1 MLKSYFIIAWRNI
14 LKNSGLFAINTIG
27 LSLGIAACLTI
38 ALFVLDELSY
48 DRYNEK
54 ADRIVRVVLNAKIGD
69 EIIEE
74 SGVMAPVA
82 GTMEREYAEVVTATR
97 VLYESDRTKV
107 TYEGETIR
115 QGKLAFV
122 DSNFFDVFT
131 LPLIKGDARD
141 ALSRPG
147 TVVLTR
153 EQAEAYF
160 GTEDPLNKTIKI
172 DDIGVFGTMG
182 YTDASGLYTVT
193 GIVDKFPD
201 NSHMH
206 FDLLVSMASNKD
218 ATNESW
224 LSGSYHTYLL
234 MREGTDIAQFE
245 SKLPEMTKKYMSSQ
259 LEVGLGMTFD
269 RFLEIGNKVGL
280 QLQPLSKIHLHSDLT
295 GEFEQGGNIDTVYI
309 FSAIALFMLLIACI
323 NFMNLSTA
331 GASKRIKEIGMRK
344 VLGSGKIQLIIQFLT
359 EAFFCVVFAMG
370 LGVLIFYLSLP
381 YFNNLAGKHFIFGQI
396 LNPQFLWI
404 LLLLTIVISLL
415 AGGYP
420 AFFMSGFKPLQAL
433 RNIFS
438 SANSKGIRSGLV
450 VFQFAISAVLIIA
463 SLVVS
468 QQIDYIQ
475 TRDLGYNREGLMLIR
490 DAGFLGKNLDAFKS
504 ELARDPRVLHITKS
518 AFSPAGPTDNSQ
530 SMFSSSGKAEQKRR
544 GYLYNIDEE
553 YIATLG
559 MELLEGRNF
568 SIEFGNEE
576 DNIIINQTAVRIYG
590 LGSDAV
596 GKTLIEATDNQG
608 GTKILRIIG
617 VIRDFN
623 TRSLHEPIEP
633 IIMKYNPYYGLI
645 LRAKTAD
652 MPGLISSIEKH
663 WENFGPSET
672 FDYAF
677 LDELYNETY
686 LKEYN
691 IHSILRIF
699 AFLTIFVACLGL
711 LGLVAYTTQQRFK
724 EIGIR
729 KVLGSSVA
737 GIIGLL
743 AKEFLKWIVI
753 SMVIAFPV
761 GFWLMDKW
769 LRDFAYHVD
778 IKWWVFVLAGVS
790 TLIIAL
796 ITICIRSINVALMN
810 PVDSLRTE

>member
-1 MLKSYFIIAWRNI
+1 
-14 LKNSGLFAINTIG
+14 
-27 LSLGIAACLTI
+27 
-38 ALFVLDELSY
+38 
-48 DRYNEK
+48 
-54 ADRIVRVVLNAKIGD
+54 
-69 EIIEE
+69 
-74 SGVMAPVA
+74 
-82 GTMEREYAEVVTATR
+82 
-97 VLYESDRTKV
+97 
-107 TYEGETIR
+107 
-115 QGKLAFV
+115 
-122 DSNFFDVFT
+122 
-131 LPLIKGDARD
+131 
-141 ALSRPG
+141 
-147 TVVLTR
+147 
-153 EQAEAYF
+153 
-160 GTEDPLNKTIKI
+160 
-172 DDIGVFGTMG
+172 
-182 YTDASGLYTVT
+182 
-193 GIVDKFPD
+193 
-201 NSHMH
+201 
-206 FDLLVSMASNKD
+206 
-218 ATNESW
+218 
-224 LSGSYHTYLL
+224 
-234 MREGTDIAQFE
+234 
-245 SKLPEMTKKYMSSQ
+245 
-259 LEVGLGMTFD
+259 
-269 RFLEIGNKVGL
+269 
-280 QLQPLSKIHLHSDLT
+280 
-295 GEFEQGGNIDTVYI
+295 
-309 FSAIALFMLLIACI
+309 
-323 NFMNLSTA
+323 
-331 GASKRIKEIGMRK
+331 
-344 VLGSGKIQLIIQFLT
+344 
-359 EAFFCVVFAMG
+359 MG

-438 SANSKGIRSGLV
+438 SGNSKGIRSGLV

-743 AKEFLKWIVI
+743 ATEFLKWIVI